1 MLQAIYAAGWL
12 DPINDALS
20 SITVDWL
27 GLPPQVGILLIFGI
41 VRKELT
47 ILMLSVIFQTT
58 DFASIMS
65 SVQLIVL
72 TLVTMIYIPCLAMI
86 LSLAREFGWKKAS
99 AIAIFEVGFAIL
111 LGGLA
116 FRFLSLFM

>member
-1 MLQAIYAAGWL
+1 M
-12 DPINDALS
+12 
-20 SITVDWL
+20 
-27 GLPPQVGILLIFGI
+27 
-41 VRKELT
+41 RKELT

-58 DFASIMS
+58 DFASVMS

-99 AIAIFEVGFAIL
+99 AISIFEMGFAIL